1 MRALAIMAALAVV
14 PLVTIAATPA
24 PHAKASK
31 AKPAVASSKVSIT
44 MPGDLSFQFK
54 PGAGSLSATTYCLT
68 CHSSAY
74 VSTQPPLD
82 KAHWEAEVT
91 KMRKAYGAA
100 IPDKDAET
108 IVDYL
113 TTTYGKS

>member
-1 MRALAIMAALAVV
+1 MKVV
-14 PLVTIAATPA
+14 AFLTCAMLIPLVAVAASSTHQKPA
-24 PHAKASK
+24 PKS
-31 AKPAVASSKVSIT
+31 KPAAGSKVSIT

-54 PGAGSLSATTYCLT
+54 PGPGSVAATTYCLT

-82 KAHWEAEVT
+82 KAHWDAEVT
-91 KMRKAYGAA
+91 KMRKAYGAS
-100 IPDKDAET
+100 IPDKDAGE

-113 TTTYGKS
+113 TAAYGRH

>member
-1 MRALAIMAALAVV
+1 MKALAIASALAVV
-14 PLVTIAATPA
+14 PLVAVAATPA
-24 PHAKASK
+24 PYPAAK
-31 AKPAVASSKVSIT
+31 AKPAAASSKVTIA

-54 PGAGSLSATTYCLT
+54 PGAGSQVAATYCLT

-82 KAHWEAEVT
+82 KAHWAAEVT

-113 TTTYGKS
+113 TATYGKS